1 MTEVQADPASGSR
14 AQRIAAVLILLAAGI
29 LSLPLAALF
38 LDGEG
43 QENWI
48 VPAQLAAMAL
58 LGAVVGSLLPGLAGP
73 SASAGRARLVGAVV
87 GVGMALVG
95 LVIFFLLLSGF
106 DGA

>member
-1 MTEVQADPASGSR
+1 MAEAQPEPAAGSR
-14 AQRIAAVLILLAAGI
+14 AQRVAALMILLAAGI

-58 LGAVVGSLLPGLAGP
+58 LGAVVGSLLPGLAGS
-73 SASAGRARLVGAVV
+73 SASASRARLVGALA
-87 GVGMALVG
+87 GVGMALLG